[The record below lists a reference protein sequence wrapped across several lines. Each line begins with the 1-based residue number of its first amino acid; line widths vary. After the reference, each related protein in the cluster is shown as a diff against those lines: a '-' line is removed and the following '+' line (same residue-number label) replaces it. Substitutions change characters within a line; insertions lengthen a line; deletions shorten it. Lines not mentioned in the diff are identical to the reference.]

1 VVARLLIVTGPVAC
15 GKTTI
20 RRIIRR
26 ILGPKSVSMAITP
39 FSMMNHVLLRTLETV
54 LGVDAKKGGSIASL
68 EANNPRLLGKLLRLL
83 FLIDVIQ
90 LILASVISN
99 IMLRIGFVVVV
110 EDHLPT
116 MVLDH
121 FLYSRLYGGR
131 IDGLLVDLYRISMRL
146 VRSGNAIGV
155 YINTD
160 PGVRVSRSRLR
171 GYREADINVLHDKA
185 RSAPL
190 LRILRSLT
198 DDVVVVDNNG
208 PIGQTMRRTMS
219 IIGSWSKPRSTHAQ
233 CRLGLA

>member
-1 VVARLLIVTGPVAC
+1 
-15 GKTTI
+15 
-20 RRIIRR
+20 
-26 ILGPKSVSMAITP
+26 
-39 FSMMNHVLLRTLETV
+39 
-54 LGVDAKKGGSIASL
+54 
-68 EANNPRLLGKLLRLL
+68 
-83 FLIDVIQ
+83 
-90 LILASVISN
+90 
-99 IMLRIGFVVVV
+99 
-110 EDHLPT
+110 